1 MKMQKLGIVI
11 KSPSISLLMIAMALS
26 LGACT
31 TTTAVSSKIQ
41 LSSVV
46 TPPSGLVAFCADIRA
61 KCHVVAGQDKETHTV
76 STGGQGDA
84 HHLRAAAYQDLPLNP
99 AAIALQ
105 DYVAEQN
112 NEKTASISETFTQNE
127 AVAQD
132 DSVTPSKQPTPA
144 PKIAP
149 RIEVSADMLPA
160 IKKINLQINNKI
172 TWQSDLD
179 RYGLE
184 ERWTMPLAFD
194 LGRYGDCEDFALEKR
209 RLLLEMGIPAGAL
222 ALATTTSKAT
232 GSHAVLVIRT
242 TQGDYVLDN
251 TTPWVLPWTET
262 DYKWI
267 TIQEGSNL
275 LQWRAVAS
283 REMGKTKS

>member
-1 MKMQKLGIVI
+1 MQISGIVT

-76 STGGQGDA
+76 STGGQVDA

-105 DYVAEQN
+105 DYVVKQDNGKA
-112 NEKTASISETFTQNE
+112 ASISETPSQKKV
-127 AVAQD
+127 VAQD
-132 DSVTPSKQPTPA
+132 NLTSSSAQLTSA
-144 PKIAP
+144 PKIAH
-149 RIEVSADMLPA
+149 RIEVSTDMLPA
-160 IKKINLQINNKI
+160 VKKINLQINNKI
-172 TWQSDLD
+172 TWQSDID

-209 RLLLEMGIPAGAL
+209 RLLLEMGVPAGAL

-232 GSHAVLVIRT
+232 GSHALLVIRT

-262 DYKWI
+262 DYQWI

-283 REMGKTKS
+283 RDTGKTKS